1 LAKLQIQIL
10 PIIIRRKAYFKFTSW
25 ITSHLNL
32 RKQFNIRCKSK
43 KSFLSTP
50 SQSQNVKYFFV
61 YFQVVVFAVAAMVAA
76 EAEPEAEADASVF
89 YGGYGYAAAP
99 YALGYAGYNGYGAY
113 NGYTGYGYAGYGYSP
128 LAYGYGYGRGY
139 YGAGHFIGKRE
150 AEAEAAPEAD
160 AHVALAYNYAPY
172 SYAYAPYAYAPYYY
186 APHASSYQQVSTP
199 FSFQSVHQLHKR
211 EAEAEADASVAYA
224 YAPYAY
230 AAYPGVAVHP
240 GLATSFEHR
249 SPQGLGALY
258 RPYGFYG
265 NYYGYY

>member
-1 LAKLQIQIL
+1 M
-10 PIIIRRKAYFKFTSW
+10 
-25 ITSHLNL
+25 
-32 RKQFNIRCKSK
+32 
-43 KSFLSTP
+43 
-50 SQSQNVKYFFV
+50 
-61 YFQVVVFAVAAMVAA
+61 QVVVFAVAAMVA
-76 EAEPEAEADASVF
+76 AEPEAEADASVF

-99 YALGYAGYNGYGAY
+99 YALGYNGLGYAGYNAYGAY
-113 NGYTGYGYAGYGYSP
+113 NGYAPRAYGWGYGA
-128 LAYGYGYGRGY
+128 GY
-139 YGAGHFIGKRE
+139 YGAGYGYAAGHYLGKRE

-172 SYAYAPYAYAPYYY
+172 AYAPYTYAPYYWG
-186 APHASSYQQVSTP
+186 PTGSSYQQISTP
-199 FSFQSVHQLHKR
+199 YSFQAVHQLHKR
-211 EAEAEADASVAYA
+211 DAEADASVAYA

-230 AAYPGVAVHP
+230 ATYPGVAVHP

>member
-1 LAKLQIQIL
+1 M
-10 PIIIRRKAYFKFTSW
+10 KF
-25 ITSHLNL
+25 L
-32 RKQFNIRCKSK
+32 
-43 KSFLSTP
+43 
-50 SQSQNVKYFFV
+50 
-61 YFQVVVFAVAAMVAA
+61 VVVFAVAAMVA
-76 EAEPEAEADASVF
+76 AEPEAEADASVF

-99 YALGYAGYNGYGAY
+99 YALGYNGLGYAGYNAYGAY
-113 NGYTGYGYAGYGYSP
+113 NGYAGYGYAP
-128 LAYGYGYGRGY
+128 RAYGYGYGAGY
-139 YGAGHFIGKRE
+139 YGAGYGYAAGHFIGKRE

-172 SYAYAPYAYAPYYY
+172 AYAPYTYAPYAYAPYYWG
-186 APHASSYQQVSTP
+186 PTGSSYQHIATP
-199 FSFQSVHQLHKR
+199 YSVQSVHQLHKR
-211 EAEAEADASVAYA
+211 DAEADASVAYA